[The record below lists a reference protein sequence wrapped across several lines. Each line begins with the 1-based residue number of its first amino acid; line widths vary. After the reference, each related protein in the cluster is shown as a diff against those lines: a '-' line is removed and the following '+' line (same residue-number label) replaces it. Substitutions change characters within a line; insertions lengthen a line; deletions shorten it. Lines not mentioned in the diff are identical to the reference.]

1 MCWTINVGAM
11 QRTLVWEKRLNKL
24 VWGEISSR
32 QSHVKE
38 YWSNEMYFDVGD
50 IKCTLMWE
58 KRNMGEMRCSQVNGR
73 KERLSQIHR
82 VFLSCQGGGQRTP
95 KEARMEFWEY
105 VLLHPWVDHYIDIYR
120 YIKSNKS
127 SDDSDGNN
135 HDSDK
140 NENFGK
146 TFVDLGSL
154 RCTDARMHPTSGRD
168 WGIQI
173 PMMMLMMIMVRSI
186 MIVMMKT

>member
-24 VWGEISSR
+24 VWGEISLR
-32 QSHVKE
+32 QRHVKE

-50 IKCTLMWE
+50 IKCTFIWE
-58 KRNMGEMRCSQVNGR
+58 KRNMGEKKGFPRSTACSSAVR
-73 KERLSQIHR
+73 E
-82 VFLSCQGGGQRTP
+82 GGNVLPRRQ
-95 KEARMEFWEY
+95 EWNFWEY
-105 VLLHPWVDHYIDIYR
+105 VLLHLWVDHYIDIYR

-154 RCTDARMHPTSGRD
+154 RCTDVRMHPTSGRD